1 MIASL
6 TGTLDAMGT
15 DWAVIRVGG
24 IGFKVNMPTSALSR
38 LGSPGDEV
46 KVFTHLYVREDNISL
61 YGSTSVEEL
70 GLFETLIGVSGL
82 GPRLALAM
90 LGTMDSEKLAA
101 AIATANSLVLTQVP
115 GIGKKMAERIILE
128 LKDKVSAGLL
138 TVAAS
143 EMAPENAEV
152 LAALMSLGYSTSE
165 ANQAVASL
173 PKEPDLSLED
183 RIKLALSYYGGK

>member
-24 IGFKVNMPTSALSR
+24 IGFKVNMPTSSLSR

-101 AIATANSLVLTQVP
+101 AIATANGLVLTQVP

-138 TVAAS
+138 TVAVS

-152 LAALMSLGYSTSE
+152 LAAMMSLGYSTAE

-173 PKEPDLSLED
+173 PNDPELSLEE
-183 RIKLALSYYGGK
+183 RIKLALGYYGGK

>member
-6 TGTLDAMGT
+6 TGTLDALGT
-15 DWAVIRVGG
+15 DWAVIKVGG
-24 IGFKVNMPTSALSR
+24 IGFKVNLPTSALSQ

-46 KVFTHLYVREDNISL
+46 RVFTHLYVREDNISL

-90 LGTMDSEKLAA
+90 LGTMDAEKLAA

-115 GIGKKMAERIILE
+115 GIGRKMAERIILE

-138 TVAAS
+138 TVAVS

-152 LAALMSLGYSTSE
+152 LAALMSLGYSTTE
-165 ANQAVASL
+165 ASQAVASL
-173 PKEPDLSLED
+173 PKEPGLSLEE
-183 RIKLALSYYGGK
+183 RIKLALGYYGGK

>member
-6 TGTLDAMGT
+6 TGTLEALGT
-15 DWAVIRVGG
+15 DWAVIKVGG
-24 IGFKVNMPTSALSR
+24 IGFKVNLPTSALSQ

-90 LGTMDSEKLAA
+90 LGAMDAEKLAA

-115 GIGKKMAERIILE
+115 GIGRKMAERIILE

-152 LAALMSLGYSTSE
+152 LAALMSLGYSTAE

-173 PKEPDLSLED
+173 PKEPGLSLED
-183 RIKLALSYYGGK
+183 RIKLALGYYGGK

>member
-15 DWAVIRVGG
+15 DWAVIKVGG
-24 IGFKVNMPTSALSR
+24 IGFKVNMPTSSLSR

-101 AIATANSLVLTQVP
+101 AIATANSLMLIQVP

-152 LAALMSLGYSTSE
+152 LAALMSLGYSTNE

-173 PKEPDLSLED
+173 PREPDLSLED

>member
-1 MIASL
+1 MLASL
-6 TGTLDAMGT
+6 TGTLEALGT
-15 DWAVIRVGG
+15 DWAIIRVGG
-24 IGFKVNMPTSALSR
+24 IGFKVHLPTSALSR
-38 LGSPGDEV
+38 LGSLGDEV
-46 KVFTHLYVREDNISL
+46 KLYTHLYVREDNISL

-90 LGTMDSEKLAA
+90 LSALDSEKLAA

-115 GIGKKMAERIILE
+115 GIGRKMAERIILE

-143 EMAPENAEV
+143 EMAPQNAEV
-152 LAALMSLGYSTSE
+152 LAALMSLGYSTVE

-173 PKEPDLSLED
+173 PATPDSSLEE
-183 RIKLALSYYGGK
+183 RIKLALGYFGGK

>member
-6 TGTLDAMGT
+6 TGTLDALGT

-24 IGFKVNMPTSALSR
+24 IGFKVNLPTSALSQ

-90 LGTMDSEKLAA
+90 LGAMDAEKLAA
-101 AIATANSLVLTQVP
+101 AIATANSLVLIQVP

-152 LAALMSLGYSTSE
+152 LAALMSLGYSTAE
-165 ANQAVASL
+165 ASQAVASL
-173 PKEPDLSLED
+173 PKEPGLSLEE

>member
-15 DWAVIRVGG
+15 DWAVIKVGG
-24 IGFKVNMPTSALSR
+24 IGFKVNMPTSSLSR

-138 TVAAS
+138 TVAVS

-152 LAALMSLGYSTSE
+152 LAAMMSLGYSTAE

-173 PKEPDLSLED
+173 PNDPVLSLED
-183 RIKLALSYYGGK
+183 RIKLALGYYGGK

>member
-6 TGTLDAMGT
+6 TGTLDALGT

-24 IGFKVNMPTSALSR
+24 IGFKVNLPTSALSQ

-46 KVFTHLYVREDNISL
+46 RVFTHLYVREDNISL

-90 LGTMDSEKLAA
+90 LGTMDAEKLAA
-101 AIATANSLVLTQVP
+101 AIATANSLMLIQVP

-152 LAALMSLGYSTSE
+152 LAALMSLGYSTAE

-173 PKEPDLSLED
+173 PKEPGLSLEE